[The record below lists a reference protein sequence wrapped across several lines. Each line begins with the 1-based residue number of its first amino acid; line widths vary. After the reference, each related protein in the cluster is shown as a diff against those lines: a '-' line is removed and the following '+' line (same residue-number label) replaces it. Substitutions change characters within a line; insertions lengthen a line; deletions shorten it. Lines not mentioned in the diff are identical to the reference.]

1 MQQTRNN
8 CTKDLQNRK
17 FQTTEHKA
25 KQNQTVTGFLAF
37 LYLIIEGRKDFV
49 WGDFILHGRHGV
61 PGLRYFL
68 SSNLVLC
75 TFITLL
81 SIYFIYMQLFRERL
95 SYRTEMRKS
104 NKPKGI
110 MSNSSSSLLYQNS
123 EMFHQDVSPVLFPEN
138 SFIHIAPYRKS
149 LLCGRSIVDSGFHLH
164 SLIIYSFI
172 QISVT
177 VDDVQANRN
186 LPCILWR
193 RSQSEE
199 EH

>member
-17 FQTTEHKA
+17 FQTTDHKA

-110 MSNSSSSLLYQNS
+110 MGNSSSSLLYQNS
-123 EMFHQDVSPVLFPEN
+123 GCFTSPIPWQLFHP
-138 SFIHIAPYRKS
+138 IAPYRKS